1 MRHVASSLVLASLLS
16 ALSLAACGSD
26 EGKRGLTP
34 REQDE
39 VAAPNSPAEDEKTE
53 AQRDAENLQQAE
65 KTDDREFDAAE
76 GGN

>member
-1 MRHVASSLVLASLLS
+1 VRHVASSLFLASLLPV
-16 ALSLAACGSD
+16 LSLAACGSD

-34 REQDE
+34 PDE

-53 AQRDAENLQQAE
+53 AQRDAENLQQE
-65 KTDDREFDAAE
+65 ERNEDREFDAGE

>member
-1 MRHVASSLVLASLLS
+1 MRHVASSLILASLLS

-26 EGKRGLTP
+26 EGERGLTP
-34 REQDE
+34 PDE

-53 AQRDAENLQQAE
+53 AQRDAENLQQEEA
-65 KTDDREFDAAE
+65 TDAREFDAGE